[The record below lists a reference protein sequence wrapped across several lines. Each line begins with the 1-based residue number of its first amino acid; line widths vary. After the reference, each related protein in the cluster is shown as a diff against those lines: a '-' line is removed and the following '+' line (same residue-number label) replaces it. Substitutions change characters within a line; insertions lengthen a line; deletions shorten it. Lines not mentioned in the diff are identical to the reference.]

1 MIRPIS
7 YIIVII
13 ISLGFTFLNVM
24 PAYYRVEEK
33 RVFLESLNSASNSTD
48 KIRTIIDQTEKELS
62 KIDPVNLDKFNVF
75 LPETIDEIRFINN
88 LSYIGTLN
96 GIVLEDISIEK
107 GEKSPT
113 SSQGESVK
121 KNLITLPSFPYAGAV
136 GSLDASS
143 REIPSEKKYV
153 TTKVRFS
160 FSAPYKEA
168 IVFFNN
174 LEKSLGLINITA
186 LSFSPQEQKSGIK
199 GGSGAISYR
208 YTVELETYSL
218 RPPPTRAL
226 PAQAGGRAQEG
237 SSTGEIIPSIK

>member
-1 MIRPIS
+1 MIRSIS

-13 ISLGFTFLNVM
+13 ISLGFTFLNVI

-33 RVFLESLNSASNSTD
+33 RAFLESLNSASNSTD
-48 KIRTIIDQTEKELS
+48 KIRTLIDQTEKELS

-75 LPETIDEIRFINN
+75 LPETIDEVRFINN
-88 LSYIGTLN
+88 LSHIGSLN
-96 GIVLEDISIEK
+96 NLVLEDISIEK
-107 GEKSPT
+107 KEKSPT

-121 KNLITLPSFPYAGAV
+121 KNSIILPSFPYTPTS
-136 GSLDASS
+136 GSSDASS
-143 REIPSEKKYV
+143 GGITSEKKYV
-153 TTKVRFS
+153 TTKARFS

-168 IVFFNN
+168 TVFFNN

-199 GGSGAISYR
+199 GGSGVISYR

-218 RPPPTRAL
+218 RL
-226 PAQAGGRAQEG
+226 PAQAGRSAKE
-237 SSTGEIIPSIK
+237 TVPSIK